1 MVTNGG
7 IFMNRIDKYIDA
19 LTSINLFRGFDS
31 NKLKTILDSE
41 RCSLTRHSKGQ
52 LVYFQNEI
60 CHSMDIILDGEVSVQ
75 KIDAEGN
82 ILTIETF
89 SAMDH
94 LGANL
99 LFSSRKK
106 YPMTVAVEADA
117 FILHL
122 ERELVVDL
130 IQKHRSFMEAL
141 LQAVSDRTLLL
152 TDKINA
158 ISLNTI
164 REQLLAYLRYE
175 SLIQKSNTVTLDISK
190 KKLAE
195 KLGVQRSSLGRE
207 LQKMRSDGLISYDRK
222 TIILEDLLS
231 KKQPYSK

>member
-1 MVTNGG
+1 
-7 IFMNRIDKYIDA
+7 MNKFDKYIDA
-19 LTSINLFRGFDS
+19 LTSIDLFRGFDS
-31 NKLKTILDSE
+31 NELKTILNSV

-60 CHSMDIILDGEVSVQ
+60 CHSMDIILEGEISVQ
-75 KIDAEGN
+75 KIDDEGN
-82 ILTIETF
+82 ILTIQTF
-89 SAMDH
+89 SATDH
-94 LGANL
+94 IGANL

-117 FILHL
+117 LILHL

-130 IQKHRSFMEAL
+130 IQKRRSFTESL
-141 LQAVSDRTLLL
+141 LQAISDRTLIL

-164 REQLLAYLRYE
+164 REQLLSYLRYE
-175 SLIQKSNTVTLDISK
+175 SRIQQSNTVTLSISK

-222 TIILEDLLS
+222 TIILKDL
-231 KKQPYSK
+231 

>member
-7 IFMNRIDKYIDA
+7 IFVNRIAKYIDA
-19 LTSINLFRGFDS
+19 LIGIDLFRGFER
-31 NKLKTILDSE
+31 NELTTFLDSK
-41 RCSLTRHSKGQ
+41 RCSLTRYNKGQ
-52 LVYFQNEI
+52 LVYLQNEI
-60 CHSMDIILDGEVSVQ
+60 CQSMDIILEGEVSIQ

-82 ILTIETF
+82 ILTIQTF
-89 SAMDH
+89 SAMNH
-94 LGANL
+94 IGANL

-117 FILHL
+117 VILHL

-130 IQKHRSFMEAL
+130 IQNNRSFMEAL
-141 LQAVSDRTLLL
+141 LQAISDRTLIL

-158 ISLNTI
+158 ISLSTI
-164 REQLLAYLRYE
+164 REQLLSYLHYE
-175 SLIQKSNTVTLDISK
+175 SRIQQSNTVTLDISK

-207 LQKMRSDGLISYDRK
+207 LQKMRADGLISYDRK
-222 TIILEDLLS
+222 TIILKDL
-231 KKQPYSK
+231 QPKIQS